1 MMTNLLRRGV
11 ITMCLLCGGI
21 AVCTSADAAIA
32 FRADVTDSSGDG
44 TLPQPAG
51 AAEGDLLIAQIIHST
66 ATVTGLTGWTE
77 LEESSVDNAVVLSTF
92 YIIRGVGDPDLT
104 YVAGGTDYSEY
115 MIAYTGTHQ
124 TTPVGTFA
132 VQYNTTSTTPDSPS
146 IDLIDSA
153 SWLYVFGDIV
163 DVGTYT
169 VPTGM
174 TVRESTTNINGAAD
188 LATPADPT
196 GIKEW
201 TLSGAGSDSHNT
213 SLEIRPPA
221 AAARRV
227 LILSDL
233 QEP

>member
-1 MMTNLLRRGV
+1 MIDLLRRV
-11 ITMCLLCGGI
+11 IMTIILFCGLWSFCPF
-21 AVCTSADAAIA
+21 VDAAIA
-32 FRADVTDSSGDG
+32 FRADVTDASGDG
-44 TLPQPAG
+44 TLPQPTG

-77 LEESSVDNAVVLSTF
+77 LEESTVNNSVVLSTF
-92 YIIRGVGDPDLT
+92 YIIRGAGDPDLT
-104 YVAGGTDYSEY
+104 YVACGTDYSEY

-163 DVGTYT
+163 DTGTYT